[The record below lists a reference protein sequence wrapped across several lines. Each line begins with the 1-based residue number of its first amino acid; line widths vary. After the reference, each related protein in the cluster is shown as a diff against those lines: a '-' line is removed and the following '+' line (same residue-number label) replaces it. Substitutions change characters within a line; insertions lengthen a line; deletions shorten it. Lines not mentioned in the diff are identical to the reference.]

1 VLVVLRVIGTFN
13 AAIWLGSAL
22 FFTFGIAP
30 AIFSPEMK
38 EALFPPPNAGTGD
51 YYLGLIAQQL
61 IKRYFA
67 VNLICGIIALAHFF
81 AEMVYSGRPFR
92 RFTFGLIILILGLG
106 LISQKVFAP
115 KIREV
120 HQLKYRGG
128 TETQRTTAAKQ
139 ISRLHAVSVTGNLIS
154 LIALIIYTWHATN
167 PSDQKRFVST
177 HKFRG

>member
-1 VLVVLRVIGTFN
+1 MLVVLRVIGTFN

-38 EALFPPPNAGTGD
+38 EVFAPPNASLGD
-51 YYLGLIAQQL
+51 YYLGVIAQHL
-61 IKRYFA
+61 IRRYFA

-81 AEMVYSGRPFR
+81 AEMIYSGRPFR

-106 LISQKVFAP
+106 LVSQKIFAP
-115 KIREV
+115 KIKEV
-120 HQLKYRGG
+120 HQLKYRSS
-128 TETQRTTAAKQ
+128 TEVQRSAAAKQ
-139 ISRLHAVSVTGNLIS
+139 LSRLHAVSMTGNLIS
-154 LIALIIYTWHATN
+154 LIGLVIYTWRVTN
-167 PSDQKRFVST
+167 PSDQMRFLSA